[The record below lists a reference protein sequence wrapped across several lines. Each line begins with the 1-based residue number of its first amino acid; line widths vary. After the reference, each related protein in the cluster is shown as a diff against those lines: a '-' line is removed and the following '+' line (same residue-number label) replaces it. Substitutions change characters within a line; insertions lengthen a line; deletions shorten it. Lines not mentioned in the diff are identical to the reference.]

1 MENQTIERTILS
13 NLINNEEF
21 ARKVLPFIKA
31 DYFDVKEERIIFD
44 EIQNFVDKYNKP
56 STQTALEIEV
66 SNRKDLNEIEHK
78 KIVDIIKTL
87 KPESIDFDWLV
98 DTTEKF
104 CKDKAIYNAI
114 VEGVGIIDGK

>member
-21 ARKVLPFIKA
+21 DSRKVLPFIKV

-56 STQTALEIEV
+56 STHTV
-66 SNRKDLNEIEHK
+66 VRD
-78 KIVDIIKTL
+78 
-87 KPESIDFDWLV
+87 
-98 DTTEKF
+98 
-104 CKDKAIYNAI
+104 
-114 VEGVGIIDGK
+114 

>member
-56 STQTALEIEV
+56 STHTALEIEV
-66 SNRKDLNEIEHK
+66 SN
-78 KIVDIIKTL
+78 
-87 KPESIDFDWLV
+87 S
-98 DTTEKF
+98 
-104 CKDKAIYNAI
+104 
-114 VEGVGIIDGK
+114 

>member
-21 ARKVLPFIKA
+21 IRKVLPFIKP

-56 STQTALEIEV
+56 STHTSLEIEV

-104 CKDKAIYNAI
+104 CKDKQSIYNNRRRCWYYRW
-114 VEGVGIIDGK
+114 